1 VWNGAGTL
9 VRYADCTK
17 RHYKGWLRSLMPG
30 IQPIRPDLGAMTF
43 EIFQVQPTNAAKQ
56 PSRSDTYR
64 SVAPCSA
71 FALKSTPSKA
81 LEGMARLYLC
91 RFEGACG
98 CQRFL
103 VLTTAI
109 RERNTVP

>member
-1 VWNGAGTL
+1 MA
-9 VRYADCTK
+9 AA
-17 RHYKGWLRSLMPG
+17 LMSG
-30 IQPIRPDLGAMTF
+30 IQPIRPDLGPMTF
-43 EIFQVQPTNAAKQ
+43 EIFEVQPRNAAIQ
-56 PSRSDTYR
+56 PSRSHTYI
-64 SVAPCSA
+64 APRSA

-81 LEGMARLYLC
+81 PEGMAPLYLC

-98 CQRFL
+98 CQCFL

>member
-1 VWNGAGTL
+1 MTL
-9 VRYADCTK
+9 
-17 RHYKGWLRSLMPG
+17 
-30 IQPIRPDLGAMTF
+30 
-43 EIFQVQPTNAAKQ
+43 EIFEVQLRNAAKH
-56 PSRSDTYR
+56 PSRSHTFR
-64 SVAPCSA
+64 GIAPRSA

-81 LEGMARLYLC
+81 PEGMARLYLC

-98 CQRFL
+98 CQCFL